1 MVEKQPPRPNY
12 DYEVNRLIAFF
23 EDANIQTRELL
34 AGLYTQD
41 KVTRAMLTSY
51 QKQLDAIIKQ
61 LREQGVQWSEQ
72 AITNAALNGIADSLF
87 ALGLAATYE
96 EALSIATLS
105 KVNQAYVTAQIAD
118 TQSDILAVTQNVD
131 RQTRALIS
139 RIYAEQ
145 LRAQLSTGSNSIRQT
160 KSAVSAN
167 LQRELKGRA
176 NTAIVD
182 AAGRRW
188 KVRNYVDMLAQTKAM
203 QAHREASRNTALEEG
218 ARYGRISKHNAKD
231 KCSLWE
237 SKIVKLDPNAHGDY
251 PYIDDVPT
259 KEIFHPR
266 CRHIVTPIILPTEE
280 E

>member
-1 MVEKQPPRPNY
+1 MAERTPPRPDY
-12 DYEVNRLIAFF
+12 DYDVNRLVAFF
-23 EDANIQTRELL
+23 ETSIIQTRELL
-34 AGLYTQD
+34 DSLYRQD
-41 KVTRAMLTSY
+41 NLTRAILTSH
-51 QKQLDAIIKQ
+51 QAQLDAIIKQ
-61 LREQGVQWSEQ
+61 LREEGFKWSES
-72 AITNAALNGIADSLF
+72 AITNATLNGVADSLYS
-87 ALGLAATYE
+87 LGLAKTYD
-96 EALSIATLS
+96 EARSIAKLS
-105 KVNQAYVTAQIAD
+105 AVNQAYLTAQIAD

-182 AAGRRW
+182 AVGRRW
-188 KVRNYVDMLAQTKAM
+188 KVRDYVDMLAQTKAM

-218 ARYGRISKHNAKD
+218 ARYGRVSSHGAKD
-231 KCSLWE
+231 ACKGYE
-237 SKIVKLDPNAHGDY
+237 GAIVKLTPDAPGDY
-251 PYIDDVPT
+251 PYIDDLPT
-259 KEIFHPR
+259 REIFHPR

-280 E
+280 